1 MPVENLST
9 EENTVKKTKKSKKS
23 THESVATTSTT
34 DHSMPFCGSMQD
46 AIRECIMTLKSKAS
60 MDCIRTCMK
69 SEARYSKFFKNMSDM
84 EFQMC
89 ISKMESSGM
98 ITMHTGGVYCNV
110 RDMEQMASMMSP
122 SSKEMMMKMT
132 KEMEEEMW
140 RKNVIV
146 IEETPIKVKIETSS
160 EHTSLTKASENSS
173 PEISHQKN
181 KKKQNKKQISSL
193 MMHGSSSTHSS
204 SKKMMSASSLMMDES
219 MINCMK
225 SLFPSSCHMNP
236 SIMAMIQNFNGK
248 CGMNEYE
255 MKVFNMIMHMME
267 MRDMMMT
274 QEMMNNSFKCCDS
287 TDTEFFRNMGCM
299 MAMICCMDLK
309 MMMQMMRS
317 MMMAP
322 SSGKSSSSE

>member
-23 THESVATTSTT
+23 TNESVSTT
-34 DHSMPFCGSMQD
+34 THMMPFCGSMED
-46 AIRECIMTLKSKAS
+46 AIRECIMNLKSKAS

-69 SEARYSKFFKNMSDM
+69 TEARYSSFFKNMSDM

-140 RKNVIV
+140 RNKVIV
-146 IEETPIKVKIETSS
+146 IEETPIKVKIENSS

-173 PEISHQKN
+173 PDISHQKN
-181 KKKQNKKQISSL
+181 KKKQNKKNSSSL
-193 MMHGSSSTHSS
+193 MMHGPSSTHSS
-204 SKKMMSASSLMMDES
+204 SK
-219 MINCMK
+219 
-225 SLFPSSCHMNP
+225 
-236 SIMAMIQNFNGK
+236 
-248 CGMNEYE
+248 
-255 MKVFNMIMHMME
+255 
-267 MRDMMMT
+267 
-274 QEMMNNSFKCCDS
+274 
-287 TDTEFFRNMGCM
+287 
-299 MAMICCMDLK
+299 
-309 MMMQMMRS
+309 
-317 MMMAP
+317 
-322 SSGKSSSSE
+322 